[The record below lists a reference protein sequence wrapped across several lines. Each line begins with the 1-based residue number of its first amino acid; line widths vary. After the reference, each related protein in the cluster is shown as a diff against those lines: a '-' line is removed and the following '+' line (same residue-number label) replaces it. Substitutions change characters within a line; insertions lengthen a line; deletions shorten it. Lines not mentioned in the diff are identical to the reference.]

1 RYDVRTRPCRGQTS
15 VGTDSIALNLAAKAW
30 FFPTLAPIDLL
41 ARFDLDFG
49 VWPSA
54 LFQKTL
60 DPSDLIGAQLRATA
74 KLNYNPVESRLS
86 HAVFGKIGKRL
97 QLFSACKG
105 GIIDCPRCPLQD
117 SIAGPDNDALFEQAG
132 RRHGQGS
139 SGRVQ
144 RWGDCDYHHDYGAGV
159 KGAARLRL
167 GGANDS

>member
-1 RYDVRTRPCRGQTS
+1 MAQSRYDVRTRPCRGVKRTSVAHAVMSPNDSKQTS

-105 GIIDCPRCPLQD
+105 G
-117 SIAGPDNDALFEQAG
+117 
-132 RRHGQGS
+132 
-139 SGRVQ
+139 
-144 RWGDCDYHHDYGAGV
+144 
-159 KGAARLRL
+159 
-167 GGANDS
+167 